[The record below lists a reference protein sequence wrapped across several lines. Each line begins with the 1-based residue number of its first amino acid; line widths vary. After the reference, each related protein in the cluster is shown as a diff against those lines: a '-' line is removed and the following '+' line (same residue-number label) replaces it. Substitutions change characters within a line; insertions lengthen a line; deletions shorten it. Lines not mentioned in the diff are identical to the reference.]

1 MSYIE
6 TSPNLYR
13 RPLSLSEKGMVAAV
27 EAFRPSPRELIKIYA
42 FADFTVTLTSTPSV
56 QTVERVVSAFA
67 SAWKAL
73 RLLKSPDIATS
84 FEDGYKLYHVPCSP
98 EELEAW
104 LARTFI
110 VSEACTSVQSAVR
123 SMQQR
128 IELLP
133 AIQLIPRH
141 EHGTEDDGTFKKGT
155 LVLSISHW
163 RTEAAGAFKILNQLF
178 HYAADLLSGTA
189 TTEALSR
196 HHSGD
201 EVHLLT
207 PAVEDIL
214 MPPRQSPPEAK
225 ARVEKRF
232 DNYYSS
238 LPCIDFPTQG
248 SPSDPFSTAKEIRH
262 TYNPSTTSNLRA
274 ACKALGGITI
284 TSAVHSAYLG
294 AVWTMAPPQHRSRN
308 YASIMPAQVRTRL
321 PASSP
326 YRDQGCWSAAQMLML
341 TLPPNQTFLT
351 RARDLRS
358 QYKLADQESWWYEDA
373 LETSEQVSQ
382 LAVRT
387 PPDGQPVSSPWFT
400 GLGLLDGDGET
411 ETIASEHGDPTIIN
425 VDDVDFFAD
434 PLSPGIVLRVWTF
447 RGRLNIHVVWNAAYH
462 AEGQLRRLMDAIDK
476 SLAAHLGLEVEV
488 ERTEEK
494 EY

>member
-1 MSYIE
+1 
-6 TSPNLYR
+6 
-13 RPLSLSEKGMVAAV
+13 MVAAV

-42 FADFTVTLTSTPSV
+42 FADFTVTLTSTPSA
-56 QTVERVVSAFA
+56 QTVEQAVSAFA

-84 FEDGYKLYHVPCSP
+84 FEDGYKSYHVPCSP

-110 VSEACTSVQSAVR
+110 VSEAGTSAQSAVR
-123 SMQQR
+123 AMQQR
-128 IELLP
+128 VELLP

-141 EHGTEDDGTFKKGT
+141 EHATEDDGTFEKGT

-189 TTEALSR
+189 TTQALSR
-196 HHSGD
+196 HHLGD

-214 MPPRQSPPEAK
+214 MPHGQSTPEAK

-232 DNYYSS
+232 DKYYSS

-262 TYNPSTTSNLRA
+262 TYSPSTTSNLRA
-274 ACKALGGITI
+274 ACKALGGITV

-294 AVWTMAPPQHRSRN
+294 AVWTMAPSEHHSRN

-341 TLPPNQTFLT
+341 TLPPNQDFLT

-373 LETSEQVSQ
+373 LETGEQVSQ
-382 LAVRT
+382 LAAKT

-411 ETIASEHGDPTIIN
+411 IVSEHGDPTIIK

-462 AEGQLRRLMDAIDK
+462 ADEQLRRLMDAIDK
-476 SLAAHLGLEVEV
+476 SLAAHLGVEVEV

>member
-1 MSYIE
+1 
-6 TSPNLYR
+6 
-13 RPLSLSEKGMVAAV
+13 MVAAV

-42 FADFTVTLTSTPSV
+42 FADLTVTNTLTQPA
-56 QTVERVVSAFA
+56 QTVEQVVSAFA

-84 FEDGYKLYHVPCSP
+84 FEDGYKSYHVPFPP

-110 VSEACTSVQSAVR
+110 VSEAGTPVQSAVR

-141 EHGTEDDGTFKKGT
+141 EHATEDDGTFGKGT

-189 TTEALSR
+189 TAEALSR

-214 MPPRQSPPEAK
+214 MPHGQSTPEAK

-232 DNYYSS
+232 DKYYSS

-294 AVWTMAPPQHRSRN
+294 AVWTMAPSEHRSRN

-341 TLPPNQTFLT
+341 TLPPTQDFLT
-351 RARDLRS
+351 RARDLRR

-373 LETSEQVSQ
+373 LETGEQVSQ
-382 LAVRT
+382 LAVKT

-411 ETIASEHGDPTIIN
+411 IVSEHGDPTIIK
-425 VDDVDFFAD
+425 VDDVSFFAD

-447 RGRLNIHVVWNAAYH
+447 RGRLNTHVVWNAAYH
-462 AEGQLRRLMDAIDK
+462 ADKQLYRLMDAIDK
-476 SLAAHLGLEVEV
+476 SLAAHLGVEVEV